1 MNEYVGYSEPDK
13 QYDAQLVFS
22 FSLYMYRSYNFF
34 YLKEST
40 TVTTDK
46 EQNEYNKKTCTE
58 IWRTSRSQQYLPRS
72 FQ

>member
-22 FSLYMYRSYNFF
+22 ISLYMYHSYIFIF
-34 YLKEST
+34 ILKEST

-46 EQNEYNKKTCTE
+46 Q
-58 IWRTSRSQQYLPRS
+58 RTKRIQQKNVQKCGGQFAPNS
-72 FQ
+72 V